1 MLRNLARRLRRW
13 ALSTP
18 TSPEDAYYRV
28 SFAQEGEDLLL
39 LSLFE
44 GQSSGF
50 YVDVGAHH
58 PRRYSNTLALYN
70 RGWSGINIDAMPGSM
85 QPFRETR
92 ARDINLELAIS
103 DERRVLT
110 YYEFSEPALNGFD
123 PDLARRRAGHVPAGQ
138 SPEAAFRIVA
148 ERQIQT
154 VTLAEVLT
162 EHLPAG
168 REIDVLTVDVEGLDF
183 SVLASN
189 DWRRFRPTVILVEDP
204 DVVSLDALAGSR
216 VARFLRERGYVP
228 LCKTRLTLFFA
239 REDRIVQDALG
250 PGLARTGQARGDAS
264 GVQPAQ

>member
-1 MLRNLARRLRRW
+1 MLRTLARRFRRW

-18 TSPEDAYYRV
+18 ATPEDAYYRV

-44 GQSSGF
+44 DQASGF

-92 ARDINLELAIS
+92 SRDINLELAIS

-110 YYEFSEPALNGFD
+110 YYQFNEPALNGFD
-123 PDLARRRAGHVPAGQ
+123 PDLARRRAGLVPPGQ
-138 SPEAAFRIVA
+138 SPDAAFRIVA
-148 ERQIQT
+148 ERQIPT
-154 VTLAEVLT
+154 VTLAEVLD

-168 REIDVLTVDVEGLDF
+168 REIDVLNVDVEGLDLA
-183 SVLASN
+183 VLASN
-189 DWRRFRPTVILVEDP
+189 NWDKYRPTVILAEDP
-204 DVVSLDALAGSR
+204 EVVALGALEDSR
-216 VARFLRERGYVP
+216 MARLLRDHGYVP

-239 REDRIVQDALG
+239 REDRIVRDALG
-250 PGLARTGQARGDAS
+250 PSLARTDQTRGAPPGAR
-264 GVQPAQ
+264 PAT